1 MIQVLEELR
10 KRVDLGLIVARPNG
24 RLTIFD
30 YTNQCMFDRAWDEYT
45 MQARGL
51 VLDDQGK
58 IVARPWRKFF
68 NVNERPETKLEALP
82 SETPELSDKMDGS
95 MIIVFHDEETGWRAI
110 TRGCWENVQTK
121 YANAWLAQNSKV
133 LHRDNTYMFELIAPW
148 NRLVI
153 PYAKDELILLG
164 IVKTGPGEDAS
175 YAQVANY
182 AQNHGL
188 KAVKFETRPLS
199 EISLEDPKVR
209 DREGFVARYSNG
221 LRVKL
226 KYRQYMLLHKIL
238 TGLSVKGIWE
248 TLSTN
253 NEPSFV
259 DVPDEFM
266 EWFRKQRD
274 GLKKAYSEIEEKAK
288 VVFAATPTLPSRKDY
303 ALAFQK
309 TPELMPI
316 LFLMLDKRPYAEM
329 IWDRIKPKGKSG
341 TFQVDQE

>member
-1 MIQVLEELR
+1 MLLEELR
-10 KRVDLGLIVARPNG
+10 KRVALGLIAARPNG

-45 MQARGL
+45 VQARGL

-58 IVARPWRKFF
+58 VVARPFRKFF
-68 NVNERPETKLEALP
+68 NVNERPETRLEALP
-82 SETPELSDKMDGS
+82 AETPELSEKYDGS

-110 TRGCWENVQTK
+110 TRGCWENPQTK
-121 YANAWLAQNSKV
+121 YANAWLAKNFGR

-153 PYAKDELILLG
+153 PYAKEEMILLG
-164 IVKTGPGEDAS
+164 IVKTASGEDAS
-175 YAQVANY
+175 YAQVTDYAKNY
-182 AQNHGL
+182 GF
-188 KAVKFETRPLS
+188 KAVGFETRPIS

-209 DREGFVARYSNG
+209 DREGYVARYSNG

-226 KYRQYMLLHKIL
+226 KYKQYMLLHKIL

-253 NEPSFV
+253 NEPSFQ

-266 EWFRKQRD
+266 NWFRKQRD
-274 GLKKAYSEIEEKAK
+274 GLKKAYSEIEDQAKAL
-288 VVFAATPTLPSRKDY
+288 FQSIPAQPTRKDY
-303 ALAFQK
+303 AIAYKQY
-309 TPELMPI
+309 PDMCAI
-316 LFLMLDKRPYAEM
+316 LFLMLDKMPYAEL
-329 IWDRIKPKGKSG
+329 IWDRIKPKGKT
-341 TFQVDQE
+341 TFQVDEA